1 MPGVPYNA
9 TFTFKAVSATV
20 TGLQVETPVAQ
31 VVDMTGLADAAG
43 VTVQVPT
50 GEVRGGTITVDFLYQ
65 YPGTDPQTLVGQV
78 GNLAFTSSAYAVSRQ
93 AVLESA
99 SVDARTGQLVSGQL
113 KFRMTD
119 YYE

>member
-1 MPGVPYNA
+1 MAGVPYNA
-9 TFTFKAVSATV
+9 NFTFRGISATV
-20 TGLQVETPVAQ
+20 TGIQVETPVAQ
-31 VVDMTGLADAAG
+31 VVDMTGVNDAAG
-43 VTVQVPT
+43 ATVQVPT
-50 GEVRGGTITVDFLYQ
+50 GEIRGGSITVDFLYQ
-65 YPGTDPQTLVGQV
+65 YPGIDPQALVGLV

-93 AVLESA
+93 AILESA